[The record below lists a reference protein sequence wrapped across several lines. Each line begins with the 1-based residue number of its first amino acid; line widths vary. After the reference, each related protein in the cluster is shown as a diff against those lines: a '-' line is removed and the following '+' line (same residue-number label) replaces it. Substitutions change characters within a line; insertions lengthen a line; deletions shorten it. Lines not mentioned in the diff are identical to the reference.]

1 MNRLVV
7 YSGTLQPGQS
17 AVEAAVGI
25 KFRGCCLGSVV
36 RVFGGF
42 GAGTTSMSS
51 KLNVETF
58 VAVLKKSVLVD
69 PERLK
74 KVIAGF
80 TPTGGDGV
88 DATPLV
94 EFLISNNTITR
105 WQSEKLLQ
113 GKHKGYFLG
122 KYRLLSLLGKGGMS
136 SVYLAEHTL
145 MRRRC
150 ALKVLPTKRV
160 HDSSYLARFHREAQA
175 VASLDHPNIVR
186 AYDVD
191 HQADRE
197 NEIHFLVMEYVEGDS
212 LQELVQKH
220 GVCSFLNTAEYM
232 RQSALGLHAA
242 HEAGMVHRDVKPGNL
257 LVDLNGTV
265 KVLDLGLARFFT
277 GEEEGESLT
286 VAHDEK
292 VLGTADYLAPEQALD
307 SHTVDARADIYGLG
321 CTMFFLLTGRPPFI
335 EGTLTQRLMAHQT
348 KTPPTIESLRPE
360 TPASLAAILRTMM
373 AKKAED
379 RYPTA
384 KATADALFEWVD
396 DNADNTWRA
405 AHSAIYG
412 ASRSKSGGSSLAAV
426 PVAQPVI
433 AHPVAALPMFDFT
446 VSPAPSTR
454 IVAPASNAT
463 AKSAPPQAVA
473 TESVESELSNFFD
486 SISGAMPIP
495 VSPPVE
501 SRKAPSSKK
510 LKPPPHLTSL
520 SAIKPAAPAAEQTV
534 ISTPDFTPA
543 QPVVADTFPA
553 ETEHHFPDFGEMTS
567 NFVASEPVLPPVAA
581 APVAKP
587 VPAKPVIKSATS
599 PPKKLSAATLLG
611 VAGGGL
617 ALLLVV
623 AFSRGWLGSFDWLE
637 SGASTA
643 RNEPKTK
650 WPASKREITVGGAK
664 AEYKTIV
671 EALRAV
677 RLRYEPTGPDDQMV
691 IKIAAG
697 TYKEFISVDA
707 SQQKTSSKQKSSE
720 TALIDWPHGIK
731 LKGAGAVILE
741 PLKESPKESPVIR
754 LKEIPKFVVEGIDVN
769 AAGHTSAI
777 ELLGY
782 MNDTTLR
789 AMTIR
794 GFTESGVACRGA
806 LGSAFGTLSSDEIV
820 MEQLRLEP
828 AAGATGAAGIRLRED
843 PKGDSSYLIVR
854 GCRFLGPMSAGI
866 VMSGTAPYKIT
877 IAENLFHQT
886 QDGIRLEGPNVAWK
900 DIVVSNNTFHA
911 GNHGVLFAR
920 MPSEHARELIFR
932 RNLFSKMEVADGL
945 VKFGYEEGP
954 FNGAA
959 SREPHG
965 LALNFSDRAA
975 VTPPQPG
982 EINGLFSQD
991 GKRGD
996 KEILFVSDDPKSPQF
1011 LAPAENSVQRKV
1023 DLTADTKQKLSF
1035 EQPWVGAIGP

>member
-1 MNRLVV
+1 
-7 YSGTLQPGQS
+7 
-17 AVEAAVGI
+17 
-25 KFRGCCLGSVV
+25 
-36 RVFGGF
+36 
-42 GAGTTSMSS
+42 MSS

-58 VAVLKKSVLVD
+58 VAVLKKSALVD

-80 TPTGGDGV
+80 TPTGT

-212 LQELVQKH
+212 LQDLVQKN
-220 GVCSFLNTAEYM
+220 GTCSFLNAAEYI

-321 CTMFFLLTGRPPFI
+321 CTMFFLLAGRPPFV

-379 RYPTA
+379 RHPTA

-412 ASRSKSGGSSLAAV
+412 ASRSKSGGASLAAI

-433 AHPVAALPMFDFT
+433 AQPIFAQPVAAEPMFDFT

-454 IVAPASNAT
+454 IVTPASNAT
-463 AKSAPPQAVA
+463 AKSAPLKAEA
-473 TESVESELSNFFD
+473 TESAESELSNFFD
-486 SISGAMPIP
+486 SISGAMPAF

-501 SRKAPSSKK
+501 SRKAPSSKT
-510 LKPPPHLTSL
+510 LKPPPHLASQ
-520 SAIKPAAPAAEQTV
+520 SANQLTGSAVKQTV
-534 ISTPDFTPA
+534 IPT
-543 QPVVADTFPA
+543 QPVVEDSLPV
-553 ETEHHFPDFGEMTS
+553 ETDHHFPDFGAMAS
-567 NFVASEPVLPPVAA
+567 GPVASEPVPPPVATSPLNKP
-581 APVAKP
+581 APTKP
-587 VPAKPVIKSATS
+587 VVKSATAS
-599 PPKKLSAATLLG
+599 FQKLSAATLIG

-623 AFSRGWLGSFDWLE
+623 AFLVGWLGSFGGLG
-637 SGASTA
+637 SGTSSAKI
-643 RNEPKTK
+643 EPKTK
-650 WPASKREITVGGAK
+650 WPADKREITVGGTK
-664 AEYKTIV
+664 AEYRTIT
-671 EALRAV
+671 EALKAV
-677 RLRYEPTGPDDQMV
+677 RVRYVPTGPDDQMV

-697 TYKEFISVDA
+697 TYKEFILVDA
-707 SQQKTSSKQKSSE
+707 SQPKTNSKKKKSSE
-720 TALIDWPHGIK
+720 ATLIEWPLGIK
-731 LKGAGAVILE
+731 LKGEGAVILE
-741 PLKESPKESPVIR
+741 PLKESPKDSPVIR
-754 LKEIPKFVVEGIDVN
+754 LKQIPKFTIEGIDIN
-769 AAGHTSAI
+769 AAGHSSAVA
-777 ELLGY
+777 LLGY

-794 GFTESGVACRGA
+794 GFTETGIACAGA
-806 LGSAFGTLSSDEIV
+806 LGSAFGTASSDEIV
-820 MEQLRLEP
+820 LEQLRLEP
-828 AAGATGAAGIRLRED
+828 ATGATAAAGIRMRED
-843 PKGDSSYLIVR
+843 SDGDSSYLIVR

-866 VMSGTAPYKIT
+866 VMSGTAPHKIT

-886 QDGIRLEGPNVAWK
+886 QDGIRLETRDPNVAVAWQ
-900 DIVVSNNTFHA
+900 DIVVSNNTFHD
-911 GNHGVLFAR
+911 GRHGILFAR
-920 MPSEHARELIFR
+920 MPSGLSRELTFR

-959 SREPHG
+959 SPEPHG
-965 LALNFSDRAA
+965 LALNFSDRDA
-975 VTPPQPG
+975 VTPPPQG
-982 EINGLFSQD
+982 EINGLFTMD
-991 GKRGD
+991 GKRGS

-1011 LAPAENSVQRKV
+1011 LAPAEKSVQRQV
-1023 DLTADTKQKLSF
+1023 DLATDAKQKLSF
-1035 EQPWVGAIGP
+1035 EKPWVGAIGP

>member
-1 MNRLVV
+1 
-7 YSGTLQPGQS
+7 
-17 AVEAAVGI
+17 
-25 KFRGCCLGSVV
+25 
-36 RVFGGF
+36 
-42 GAGTTSMSS
+42 MSS

-58 VAVLKKSVLVD
+58 VAVLKKSALVEPD
-69 PERLK
+69 RLK
-74 KVIAGF
+74 KAIASF
-80 TPTGGDGV
+80 TPTPTGT

-94 EFLISNNTITR
+94 EFLISSNTITR

-160 HDSSYLARFHREAQA
+160 NDSSYLARFHREAQA

-212 LQELVQKH
+212 LQELVQKN
-220 GVCSFLNTAEYM
+220 GTCSFLNAAEYI

-348 KTPPTIESLRPE
+348 KTPPTVESLRPD
-360 TPASLAAILRTMM
+360 TPATLAAILRTMM

-379 RYPTA
+379 RHPTA

-405 AHSAIYG
+405 AHSAVYG
-412 ASRSKSGGSSLAAV
+412 ASRTKSGGASLAAV
-426 PVAQPVI
+426 PVAQPVFAQPVI
-433 AHPVAALPMFDFT
+433 SLPVASVPLFDFT
-446 VSPAPSTR
+446 ASPAPSTR
-454 IVAPASNAT
+454 IVSPDSKGT
-463 AKSAPPQAVA
+463 EKSTPPKAAA
-473 TESVESELSNFFD
+473 TESAESELSNFFD
-486 SISGAMPIP
+486 SISGSMSAF
-495 VSPPVE
+495 VSPSVE
-501 SRKAPSSKK
+501 SRKAPSSKT
-510 LKPPPHLTSL
+510 LKPPPHLASQ
-520 SAIKPAAPAAEQTV
+520 SANQLTGSAVKQTV
-534 ISTPDFTPA
+534 IPTP
-543 QPVVADTFPA
+543 PVVEDPLPA
-553 ETEHHFPDFGEMTS
+553 ETDLHFPDFSAM
-567 NFVASEPVLPPVAA
+567 ASEPVPPPVAIS
-581 APVAKP
+581 PLEKP
-587 VPAKPVIKSATS
+587 VLTKPVVKSATAS
-599 PPKKLSAATLLG
+599 SQNKKLSADTLIK

-617 ALLLVV
+617 ALLLVI
-623 AFSRGWLGSFDWLE
+623 AFSMGWLGSLGGLG
-637 SGASTA
+637 SGTSTA
-643 RNEPKTK
+643 KNEPKTK
-650 WPASKREITVGGAK
+650 WPADKREITVGGSK
-664 AEYKTIV
+664 AEYRTIND
-671 EALRAV
+671 ALRAV
-677 RLRYEPTGPDDQMV
+677 RVRYVPTGPDDQMV
-691 IKIAAG
+691 IKISAG

-707 SQQKTSSKQKSSE
+707 SQPKANSKKKKSSE
-720 TALIDWPHGIK
+720 TTLIEWPLGIK
-731 LKGAGAVILE
+731 LKGEGAVILE
-741 PLKESPKESPVIR
+741 PVKESPKEAPVIR
-754 LKEIPKFVVEGIDVN
+754 LKQIPKFTIEGIDIN
-769 AAGHTSAI
+769 AAGHSSAI

-794 GFTESGVACRGA
+794 GFTEAGVACRGA
-806 LGSAFGTLSSDEIV
+806 LGSAFGTASSDEIV
-820 MEQLRLEP
+820 LEQLRLEP
-828 AAGATGAAGIRLRED
+828 ATGATAAAGMRLRED
-843 PKGDSSYLIVR
+843 PDGDSSYLIVR
-854 GCRFLGPMSAGI
+854 RCRFLGPMSAGI
-866 VMSGTAPYKIT
+866 VMSGTAPHKIT

-886 QDGIRLEGPNVAWK
+886 QDGIRLEGDKVAWQ
-900 DIVVSNNTFHA
+900 DIVVSNNTFHD
-911 GNHGVLFAR
+911 GQHGVLFAR
-920 MPSEHARELIFR
+920 MPSGLSRELTFR
-932 RNLFSKMEVADGL
+932 RNLFSKMVVADGL

-959 SREPHG
+959 SREPLG
-965 LALNFSDRAA
+965 LALNFSDRDA
-975 VTPPQPG
+975 VTPPQQG
-982 EINGLFSQD
+982 EINGLFTQD
-991 GKRGD
+991 GKRGN

-1011 LAPAENSVQRKV
+1011 LAPAEKSVQRKV
-1023 DLTADTKQKLSF
+1023 DLATDVKQQLSF
-1035 EQPWVGAIGP
+1035 EKPWVGAIGP

>member
-1 MNRLVV
+1 
-7 YSGTLQPGQS
+7 
-17 AVEAAVGI
+17 
-25 KFRGCCLGSVV
+25 
-36 RVFGGF
+36 
-42 GAGTTSMSS
+42 MSS

-58 VAVLKKSVLVD
+58 VAVLKKSALVEPD
-69 PERLK
+69 RLQK
-74 KVIAGF
+74 AIASF
-80 TPTGGDGV
+80 TPTPTGP

-160 HDSSYLARFHREAQA
+160 NDSSYLARFHREAQA

-212 LQELVQKH
+212 LQDLVQKN
-220 GVCSFLNTAEYM
+220 GTCSFLNTAEYI

-321 CTMFFLLTGRPPFI
+321 CTMFFLLAGRPPFI

-379 RYPTA
+379 RHPTA

-405 AHSAIYG
+405 AHSAVYG
-412 ASRSKSGGSSLAAV
+412 ASRTKSGGASLAAV

-433 AHPVAALPMFDFT
+433 AQPVATSPVASAPLFDFT
-446 VSPAPSTR
+446 ASPSPSTR
-454 IVAPASNAT
+454 IVSPASKAT
-463 AKSAPPQAVA
+463 GKSTLPEAVP
-473 TESVESELSNFFD
+473 TESAESELSNFFD
-486 SISGAMPIP
+486 SISGSMPAF
-495 VSPPVE
+495 VSPSVE
-501 SRKAPSSKK
+501 SRKAPSSKT
-510 LKPPPHLTSL
+510 LKPPPHLASQ
-520 SAIKPAAPAAEQTV
+520 SANPLTGSAVKRAV
-534 ISTPDFTPA
+534 IPT
-543 QPVVADTFPA
+543 QPVEEDSFPA
-553 ETEHHFPDFGEMTS
+553 ETDHHFPDFGAMTS
-567 NFVASEPVLPPVAA
+567 GPVASEPVPPPVATS
-581 APVAKP
+581 PFEKP
-587 VPAKPVIKSATS
+587 VPTKPVVKSATAL
-599 PPKKLSAATLLG
+599 PQKLSAATLIG

-623 AFSRGWLGSFDWLE
+623 AFSMGWLSSLVGLGSGT
-637 SGASTA
+637 SSAK
-643 RNEPKTK
+643 NEPKTK
-650 WPASKREITVGGAK
+650 WPADKREITVGATK
-664 AEYKTIV
+664 AEYRTIND
-671 EALRAV
+671 ALRAV
-677 RLRYEPTGPDDQMV
+677 RVRYVPTGPDDQMV

-697 TYKEFISVDA
+697 TYKEFILVDA
-707 SQQKTSSKQKSSE
+707 SQPKTNSKKKKSSE
-720 TALIDWPHGIK
+720 ATLVEWPLGIK
-731 LKGAGAVILE
+731 LKGEGAVILE
-741 PLKESPKESPVIR
+741 PLKESPKEWPVIR
-754 LKEIPKFVVEGIDVN
+754 LKQIPKFTIEGIDIN
-769 AAGHTSAI
+769 AAGHSSAI
-777 ELLGY
+777 ALLGY

-794 GFTESGVACRGA
+794 GFTDTGITCGGA
-806 LGSAFGTLSSDEIV
+806 LGSAFGTASSDEIV
-820 MEQLRLEP
+820 LEQLRLEP
-828 AAGATGAAGIRLRED
+828 AAGATAAAGIRMRED
-843 PKGDSSYLIVR
+843 ADGDSSYLIVR
-854 GCRFLGPMSAGI
+854 SCRFLGPMSAGI
-866 VMSGTAPYKIT
+866 VMSGTSPHKIT

-886 QDGIRLEGPNVAWK
+886 QDGIRLETRDPNVAVAWQ
-900 DIVVSNNTFHA
+900 DIVVSNNTFHD
-911 GNHGVLFAR
+911 GRHGILFAR
-920 MPSEHARELIFR
+920 MPSGLSRELTFR

-959 SREPHG
+959 SREPLG
-965 LALNFSDRAA
+965 LALNFSDRDA
-975 VTPPQPG
+975 VTPPPQG
-982 EINGLFSQD
+982 EINGLFTQD
-991 GKRGD
+991 GKRGS

-1023 DLTADTKQKLSF
+1023 DLTADAKQKLSF

>member
-1 MNRLVV
+1 
-7 YSGTLQPGQS
+7 
-17 AVEAAVGI
+17 
-25 KFRGCCLGSVV
+25 
-36 RVFGGF
+36 
-42 GAGTTSMSS
+42 MSS

-58 VAVLKKSVLVD
+58 VAVLKKSALVEPD
-69 PERLK
+69 RLQK
-74 KVIAGF
+74 AIASF
-80 TPTGGDGV
+80 TPTGT

-160 HDSSYLARFHREAQA
+160 NDSSYLARFHREAQA

-212 LQELVQKH
+212 LQELVQKN
-220 GVCSFLNTAEYM
+220 GTCSFLNTAEYI

-321 CTMFFLLTGRPPFI
+321 CTMFFLLAGRPPFI

-379 RYPTA
+379 RHPTA

-405 AHSAIYG
+405 AHSAVYG
-412 ASRSKSGGSSLAAV
+412 ASRTKSGGASLAAV

-433 AHPVAALPMFDFT
+433 AQPIFGQPVATSPVASAPLFDFT
-446 VSPAPSTR
+446 ASPSPSTR
-454 IVAPASNAT
+454 IVTPASKAT
-463 AKSAPPQAVA
+463 APSAPLNAEA
-473 TESVESELSNFFD
+473 ESAESELSNFFE
-486 SISGAMPIP
+486 SISGSMPAF
-495 VSPPVE
+495 VSPPLE
-501 SRKAPSSKK
+501 SRKAPSSKT
-510 LKPPPHLTSL
+510 LKPPPHLAPQSTSQL
-520 SAIKPAAPAAEQTV
+520 AGSAAKQAAIP
-534 ISTPDFTPA
+534 TPA
-543 QPVVADTFPA
+543 FLSTQPVVEDSFPA
-553 ETEHHFPDFGEMTS
+553 ETDHHFPDFGAMTS
-567 NFVASEPVLPPVAA
+567 GPVASEPVPSPVAA
-581 APVAKP
+581 APVAQP
-587 VPAKPVIKSATS
+587 APAKPVVKSATAL
-599 PPKKLSAATLLG
+599 PQKLSAATLIG

-623 AFSRGWLGSFDWLE
+623 AFSMGWLGSLDGLG
-637 SGASTA
+637 SGTSSAK
-643 RNEPKTK
+643 NEPKTK
-650 WPASKREITVGGAK
+650 WPADKREITVGGSK
-664 AEYKTIV
+664 AEYRTIT

-677 RLRYEPTGPDDQMV
+677 RVRYVPTGPDDQMV

-707 SQQKTSSKQKSSE
+707 SQPKTSSKKKKSSE
-720 TALIDWPHGIK
+720 ATLIEWPLGIK
-731 LKGAGAVILE
+731 LKGEGAVILE
-741 PLKESPKESPVIR
+741 PLKESPKDSPVIR
-754 LKEIPKFVVEGIDVN
+754 LKQIPKFTIEGIDIN
-769 AAGHTSAI
+769 AAGHSSAVA
-777 ELLGY
+777 LLGY

-794 GFTESGVACRGA
+794 GFTETGITCGGA
-806 LGSAFGTLSSDEIV
+806 LGSAFGTASSDEIV
-820 MEQLRLEP
+820 LEQLRLEP
-828 AAGATGAAGIRLRED
+828 ATGATAAAGIRMRED
-843 PKGDSSYLIVR
+843 PDGDSSYLIVR

-866 VMSGTAPYKIT
+866 VMSGTSPHKIT

-886 QDGIRLEGPNVAWK
+886 QDGIRLETRDPNVAVAWQ
-900 DIVVSNNTFHA
+900 DIVVSNNTFHD
-911 GNHGVLFAR
+911 GRHGILFAR
-920 MPSEHARELIFR
+920 MPSGLSRELTFR

-959 SREPHG
+959 SREPLG
-965 LALNFSDRAA
+965 FALNFSDRDA
-975 VTPPQPG
+975 VTPPPQG
-982 EINGLFSQD
+982 EISGFFTTD
-991 GKRGD
+991 GKRGN

-1011 LAPAENSVQRKV
+1011 LAPAEKSVQRKV
-1023 DLTADTKQKLSF
+1023 DLAADAKQKLSF
-1035 EQPWVGAIGP
+1035 EKPWVGAIGP

>member
-1 MNRLVV
+1 
-7 YSGTLQPGQS
+7 
-17 AVEAAVGI
+17 
-25 KFRGCCLGSVV
+25 
-36 RVFGGF
+36 
-42 GAGTTSMSS
+42 MSS

-58 VAVLKKSVLVD
+58 VAVLKKSALVEPD
-69 PERLK
+69 RLQK
-74 KVIAGF
+74 AIASF
-80 TPTGGDGV
+80 TPTPTGT

-212 LQELVQKH
+212 LQELVQKN
-220 GVCSFLNTAEYM
+220 GTCSFLNAAEYI
-232 RQSALGLHAA
+232 RQSALGLHHA

-348 KTPPTIESLRPE
+348 KTPPTVESLRPD
-360 TPASLAAILRTMM
+360 TPAALADILRTMM

-379 RYPTA
+379 RHPTA

-405 AHSAIYG
+405 AHSAVYG
-412 ASRSKSGGSSLAAV
+412 ASRTKSGGASLAAV
-426 PVAQPVI
+426 PVAQPI
-433 AHPVAALPMFDFT
+433 FAQPAISPPVASAPLFDFT
-446 VSPAPSTR
+446 ASPAPSTR
-454 IVAPASNAT
+454 IVSPDARAT
-463 AKSAPPQAVA
+463 EKSTPPKAVA
-473 TESVESELSNFFD
+473 AESAESELSNFFE
-486 SISGAMPIP
+486 SISGAMPAY
-495 VSPPVE
+495 VSPTVE
-501 SRKAPSSKK
+501 SPKAPSSKT
-510 LKPPPHLTSL
+510 LKPPPHLASQ
-520 SAIKPAAPAAEQTV
+520 SANPLTGSAVKQTVVKQTV
-534 ISTPDFTPA
+534 IPTP
-543 QPVVADTFPA
+543 PVVEDSLPA
-553 ETEHHFPDFGEMTS
+553 EADHHFPDFSAMASGPVASE
-567 NFVASEPVLPPVAA
+567 FVASEFGASEPLPPPVANSPLEKS
-581 APVAKP
+581 APTKP
-587 VPAKPVIKSATS
+587 VVKSATAS
-599 PPKKLSAATLLG
+599 SQNKKLSAATLIG

-617 ALLLVV
+617 ALLLVI
-623 AFSRGWLGSFDWLE
+623 AFSMGWLGSLGGLG
-637 SGASTA
+637 SGTSSAK
-643 RNEPKTK
+643 NEPKTK
-650 WPASKREITVGGAK
+650 WPADKREITVGGSK
-664 AEYKTIV
+664 AEYRTIT

-677 RLRYEPTGPDDQMV
+677 RVRYVPTGPDDQMV

-707 SQQKTSSKQKSSE
+707 SQPKANTKKKKSSE
-720 TALIDWPHGIK
+720 ATQIEWPLGIK
-731 LKGAGAVILE
+731 LKGEGAVILE

-754 LKEIPKFVVEGIDVN
+754 LKQIPKFTIEGIDIN
-769 AAGHTSAI
+769 AAGHSSAV

-794 GFTESGVACRGA
+794 GFTEAGVACRGA
-806 LGSAFGTLSSDEIV
+806 LGSAFGTASSDEIV
-820 MEQLRLEP
+820 LEQLRLEP
-828 AAGATGAAGIRLRED
+828 ATGATAAAGMRMRED
-843 PKGDSSYLIVR
+843 PDGDSSYLIVR

-866 VMSGTAPYKIT
+866 VMSGTSPHKIT
-877 IAENLFHQT
+877 IAENLFHQI
-886 QDGIRLEGPNVAWK
+886 QDGIRLETRDPNVAVAWQ
-900 DIVVSNNTFHA
+900 DIVVSNNTFHD
-911 GNHGVLFAR
+911 GRHGILFAR
-920 MPSEHARELIFR
+920 MPSGLSRELTFR

-959 SREPHG
+959 SSEPHG
-965 LALNFSDRAA
+965 LALNFSDRDA
-975 VTPPQPG
+975 VTPPPQG
-982 EINGLFSQD
+982 EINGLFTKD
-991 GKRGD
+991 GKRGSQ
-996 KEILFVSDDPKSPQF
+996 EILFVSDDPKSPQF
-1011 LAPAENSVQRKV
+1011 LAPAEKSVQRKV
-1023 DLTADTKQKLSF
+1023 DLATDAKQQLSF
-1035 EQPWVGAIGP
+1035 EKPWVGAIGP